1 MPTREYIGAHHQQ
14 FVIPVWLIWV
24 VRTFQ
29 KVFHECALYYC
40 TCFTWRRTFIKNS
53 TCPAKFRRELFVKI
67 FTAKKPQDLVNE
79 KLVTWSSVLVR
90 MFGNRAFNIEV
101 AKDKKNPERTGFWK
115 YVNLEDSIRTR
126 IGNCRSI
133 SGSPTDINVVCTM
146 LINVNKVLTNLGQT
160 DPCITADESI
170 YAIAKR
176 FLVRSRSSR
185 YNNTPWRFPQS

>member
-1 MPTREYIGAHHQQ
+1 M
-14 FVIPVWLIWV
+14 
-24 VRTFQ
+24 
-29 KVFHECALYYC
+29 
-40 TCFTWRRTFIKNS
+40 
-53 TCPAKFRRELFVKI
+53 
-67 FTAKKPQDLVNE
+67 
-79 KLVTWSSVLVR
+79 R

-101 AKDKKNPERTGFWK
+101 AKDKKNPERTGFSK
-115 YVNLEDSIRTR
+115 SVNLEDSIRTR
-126 IGNCRSI
+126 IGNRRSI

-160 DPCITADESI
+160 DPCITVDESI